1 MTFTG
6 NEMYPR
12 TNILL
17 ALASFII
24 ILSYV
29 VNGNLF
35 GNMAVIIRTIN
46 KKGQVHSKIVDLN
59 HSIMEKIKLP
69 RDLSNEIKTYHYNSV
84 GKQEYQNELKTFLAM
99 ISPGLKLKV

>member
-17 ALASFII
+17 LLATLII

-29 VNGNLF
+29 VNANLF
-35 GNMAVIIRTIN
+35 GQMAVIIRTIN
-46 KKGQVHSKIVDLN
+46 KKGKEHSRIIDLN

-69 RDLSNEIKTYHYNSV
+69 TDLSNEIKTYHLNSV
-84 GKQEYQNELKTFLAM
+84 GKQEYQNELKTFLGM

>member
-6 NEMYPR
+6 NEMFPR

-17 ALASFII
+17 GLA
-24 ILSYV
+24 SYV

-35 GNMAVIIRTIN
+35 GQMAVIIRTIN
-46 KKGQVHSKIVDLN
+46 KKGQLHSKIVDLN

-84 GKQEYQNELKTFLAM
+84 GKQEY
-99 ISPGLKLKV
+99 

>member
-6 NEMYPR
+6 NEMFPR

-17 ALASFII
+17 GLASFII

-35 GNMAVIIRTIN
+35 GQMAVIIRTIN
-46 KKGQVHSKIVDLN
+46 KKGQLHSKIVDLN

-84 GKQEYQNELKTFLAM
+84 GKQEYQNELKTFLSM